1 MTKRNA
7 IVTELNARVKTTA
20 ASMAKFS
27 EDNVLQNLSSSK
39 RARKLGTFFD
49 GFFSGTGKKNNNNTK
64 VAHSDRSVANCKNSF
79 RNTTD
84 LHF

>member
-1 MTKRNA
+1 MTKCNG
-7 IVTELNARVKTTA
+7 IVTELNAQVKTTA

-27 EDNVLQNLSSSK
+27 EDNVLQNLSCSK

-49 GFFSGTGKKNNNNTK
+49 RHFSGTGEKKSK
-64 VAHSDRSVANCKNSF
+64 KLAHNDRSVPDCNNSF
-79 RNTTD
+79 RNTPD